1 MGNKRSTRSRRLAT
15 PFPDRGLS
23 ETQVETPNPG
33 NVTLTNSN
41 VDVQEGLGGNS
52 SINHLTEPS
61 LLNSEIQIWTQ
72 IMEQKN
78 DAKIEKMREEMDNKL
93 EAILKEVKSNKTAST
108 MTNPRSDINE
118 IQDPQPSGS
127 KTVRSMGVRASNNEN
142 SDSENDDYPLR
153 TSKMKDLRHPAKP
166 LFRSESDV
174 DVTIHSDEESDI
186 EEDYLWFEMKK
197 STASCFESQKTV
209 NSNIIIVKMCE
220 KCFVLFK

>member
-1 MGNKRSTRSRRLAT
+1 MGNKRSRRSRRLAT
-15 PFPDRGLS
+15 PSPDRGLS

-41 VDVQEGLGGNS
+41 VNVQEGLGKNS
-52 SINHLTEPS
+52 SKNQLTEPS
-61 LLNSEIQIWTQ
+61 LLSNEIQIWTQ

-78 DAKIEKMREEMDNKL
+78 DDKIEKMREEMDNKL

-108 MTNPRSDINE
+108 MTNSRSDIIE

-127 KTVRSMGVRASNNEN
+127 KTVRSMGVRASNSEN

-153 TSKMKDLRHPAKP
+153 ASKLKDLKHPAKP

-186 EEDYLWFEMKK
+186 EEDYH
-197 STASCFESQKTV
+197 KTTFPLL
-209 NSNIIIVKMCE
+209 K
-220 KCFVLFK
+220 